1 MIRLRELRTWTA
13 LLALALSTLAL
24 RQAPTVL
31 SFGLAE
37 ALAQPQDA
45 VQRLERFVGA
55 PIVGARARIDLL
67 KLAPGADSAQRIDQ
81 ISDLLAQR
89 PLDSAAWLDL
99 AAARLAAGDRYDS
112 IAASL
117 ALSSLTGPNEAD
129 LMAGRAAL
137 ALPLWD
143 RLPRD
148 LRRSAMTDLVG
159 GWASLDEASR
169 AALKAAMAFASGA
182 TRAEIRAAL
191 LLSGKPGAAI
201 ETALGLTP
209 DPAPA
214 PNGPV
219 AGDLA
224 TGFAPPPSDPA
235 PATGRFL
242 RGLSDR

>member
-13 LLALALSTLAL
+13 LVALGLSALAL

-37 ALAQPQDA
+37 ALAGPQDA
-45 VQRLERFVGA
+45 VQRLERFVA
-55 PIVGARARIDLL
+55 TPIVGARARIDLL
-67 KLAPGADSAQRIDQ
+67 KLAPRPDPAERVDEIAG
-81 ISDLLAQR
+81 LLAQR

-99 AAARLAAGDRYDS
+99 AAARLAAGDRYDA

-137 ALPLWD
+137 ALPLWA

-148 LRRSAMTDLVG
+148 LRRSAMADLVG
-159 GWASLDEASR
+159 GWASLDEANR

-191 LLSGKPGAAI
+191 LLSGKPGAGI

-209 DPAPA
+209 DPAS
-214 PNGPV
+214 GGGLRG
-219 AGDLA
+219 AGD
-224 TGFAPPPSDPA
+224 
-235 PATGRFL
+235 R
-242 RGLSDR
+242 